1 MQNSRKSAGDES
13 FGCAGS
19 VAWLGESAAFY
30 RKLLILTGC
39 RAAASIGSSPA
50 LQPETRP
57 RRLAWPRTSP
67 FHGGNTGSNP
77 VGDAKS
83 FQQLTISP
91 PPLYR
96 HKKGTIWGV
105 NPPPTSCGRQCFGL
119 DQARLSRHREG
130 TLVRF
135 SASSCSGRAQK
146 TNDVALGFSLLK
158 RHCLCICIQRDS
170 AGGVTKELLRD
181 LDIRSVCSQQ

>member
-77 VGDAKS
+77 VGDANK
-83 FQQLTISP
+83 TIDF
-91 PPLYR
+91 
-96 HKKGTIWGV
+96 HKPAVFLHDPI
-105 NPPPTSCGRQCFGL
+105 
-119 DQARLSRHREG
+119 
-130 TLVRF
+130 
-135 SASSCSGRAQK
+135 
-146 TNDVALGFSLLK
+146 
-158 RHCLCICIQRDS
+158 
-170 AGGVTKELLRD
+170 
-181 LDIRSVCSQQ
+181 